1 MKKLLSLIV
10 CVLMLASFL
19 SGCGGKDGTVPE
31 LTVTSDILGLA
42 DTGNKTTLKVDLI
55 KTGGP
60 GDTNIYYYNEAGER
74 VVYENQEEQCV
85 ALEPV
90 TYTGSAILDLGD
102 KVKDKLIDSSK
113 ATVKIIDGNNY
124 YADEFLFHAGS
135 LDGVWQDGKYI
146 YTLEPGDIEWNLWG
160 YDTSADY
167 NSSREW
173 SIMGGDGNGVY
184 ALTLEVSGIL
194 YDGVEVAPAKIPV
207 NVYCYGR
214 TCTDLALGVGYEPNV
229 YDTSY
234 SSGLKPS
241 METQW
246 TWTNE
251 NEASLLQNKP
261 YMNDGYTDYIS
272 IVWPEGTDASV
283 ITAEDVTVT
292 LNSKFGDEKVLSTL
306 TAYGEE
312 EYAVFGSGSETVVA
326 VTYQQWSC
334 APVYS
339 TMTVSV
345 NHGDLTASETF
356 DICSVTAWMVQTGGG
371 GVTVDGTLTCYN
383 FYGISGMNME
393 NAANP
398 GYTLTTEI
406 DGEKYYYA
414 EDASGTGYLTT
425 QKEEAWIGDGAEYH
439 NMAVLG
445 NCVFYQ
451 TRLETTEEKVI
462 DGETYVF
469 QQNLARPYKL
479 VSEMVEAGAK
489 LQDGYNLKGKNGIK
503 WAWTPRYQ
511 SGWTYDTPQPTGL
524 PYVEGCY
531 PYGYEAGGSN
541 PAYAAEMEAL
551 YGE

>member
-1 MKKLLSLIV
+1 MKKYLRIVVCMLL
-10 CVLMLASFL
+10 LASL
-19 SGCGGKDGTVPE
+19 WGCGSSVQATPE

-55 KTGGP
+55 KTTGP
-60 GDTNIYYYNEAGER
+60 GDTNIYHYDESGKR
-74 VVYENQEEQCV
+74 VVYENQEEQCIH
-85 ALEPV
+85 LDPV
-90 TYTGSAILDLGD
+90 TYTGSAILDLGP
-102 KVKDKLIDSSK
+102 KAKDKLIDSSN

-124 YADEFLFHAGS
+124 YADEFIFHATT
-135 LDGVWQDGKYI
+135 LDGEWKDGKYT
-146 YTLEPGDIEWNLWG
+146 YTLDTGDIEWNLWG

-194 YDGVEVAPAKIPV
+194 YDGAEVAPAKIPV
-207 NVYCYGR
+207 NIYCYGR

-229 YDTSY
+229 YDTAF
-234 SSGLKPS
+234 SSGVKPG
-241 METQW
+241 TDVQW
-246 TWTNE
+246 TWANE
-251 NEASLLQNKP
+251 NEASLEQNKP
-261 YMNDGYTDYIS
+261 YMNDGFTDYIS
-272 IVWPEGTDASV
+272 VIWPEATDASG

-292 LNSKFGDEKVLSTL
+292 LRSNFGDEKVLSTM

-312 EYAVFGSGSETVVA
+312 EYAVFGSASETVVA

-339 TMTVSV
+339 TMTVEV
-345 NHGDLTASETF
+345 NCGDLTASETF

-371 GVTVDGTLTCYN
+371 GVTVEGTLTCYN

-398 GYTLTTEI
+398 GYTLTTEV
-406 DGEKYYYA
+406 DGKKHYYA
-414 EDASGTGYLTT
+414 EDASGIPYLTT
-425 QKEEAWIGDGAEYH
+425 EKDEAWIGDGAEYH

-451 TRLETTEEKVI
+451 TRLDTTEEKTI

-479 VSEMVEAGAK
+479 VSEMVEAGAT

-511 SGWTYDTPQPTGL
+511 SGWTYDTPQPQGL
-524 PYVEGCY
+524 PYVNY
-531 PYGYEAGGSN
+531 PYGYEPGGSN
-541 PAYAAEMEAL
+541 PAYTREMEAL
-551 YGE
+551 YGDKE

>member
-1 MKKLLSLIV
+1 MLLSL
-10 CVLMLASFL
+10 AA
-19 SGCGGKDGTVPE
+19 CGGTTPE
-31 LTVTSDILGLA
+31 AT
-42 DTGNKTTLKVDLI
+42 
-55 KTGGP
+55 
-60 GDTNIYYYNEAGER
+60 EAGD
-74 VVYENQEEQCV
+74 NGAASGEE
-85 ALEPV
+85 
-90 TYTGSAILDLGD
+90 LDLVGFCS
-102 KVKDKLIDSSK
+102 VSLSESIYVLTQQKLEEIFAGK
-113 ATVKIIDGNNY
+113 ATVQTVSCDN
-124 YADEFLFHAGS
+124 D
-135 LDGVWQDGKYI
+135 
-146 YTLEPGDIEWNLWG
+146 
-160 YDTSADY
+160 SA
-167 NSSREW
+167 
-173 SIMGGDGNGVY
+173 
-184 ALTLEVSGIL
+184 
-194 YDGVEVAPAKIPV
+194 
-207 NVYCYGR
+207 
-214 TCTDLALGVGYEPNV
+214 
-229 YDTSY
+229 
-234 SSGLKPS
+234 
-241 METQW
+241 TQ
-246 TWTNE
+246 
-251 NEASLLQNKP
+251 
-261 YMNDGYTDYIS
+261 IS
-272 IVWPEGTDASV
+272 QIKT
-283 ITAEDVTVT
+283 
-292 LNSKFGDEKVLSTL
+292 FTL

-469 QQNLARPYKL
+469 QQHLARPYKL